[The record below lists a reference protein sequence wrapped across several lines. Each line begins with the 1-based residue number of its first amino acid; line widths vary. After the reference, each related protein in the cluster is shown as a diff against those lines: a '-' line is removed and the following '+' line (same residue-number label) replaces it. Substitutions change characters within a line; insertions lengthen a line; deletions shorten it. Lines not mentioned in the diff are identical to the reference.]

1 MASNET
7 ATSNHSP
14 WVSIT
19 SRSGVVPVHR
29 VGVLVTSYSNVSM
42 TLKIWQ
48 AVLPVF
54 DNFLAIVPA
63 NAAAVTELEVIRMYV
78 IVFYMKGYGQIL

>member
-7 ATSNHSP
+7 ATSNHSQ
-14 WVSIT
+14 WVSIA

-29 VGVLVTSYSNVSM
+29 VGVLVTDDIKNLASCP
-42 TLKIWQ
+42 TL
-48 AVLPVF
+48 
-54 DNFLAIVPA
+54 DNFLAVVPA

>member
-48 AVLPVF
+48 AVLPWTIF
-54 DNFLAIVPA
+54 WQLCRA
-63 NAAAVTELEVIRMYV
+63 NAAAVTQLEVIRMYV